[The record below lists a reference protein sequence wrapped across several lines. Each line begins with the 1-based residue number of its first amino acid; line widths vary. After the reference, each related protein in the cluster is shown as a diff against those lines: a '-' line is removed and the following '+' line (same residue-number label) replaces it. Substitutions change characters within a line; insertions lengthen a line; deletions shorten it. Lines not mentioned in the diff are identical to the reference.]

1 MTDEEKPTLQPAT
14 DDELKDSLSFG
25 LRFAG
30 RKRVHAADDFMARIA
45 AENLVQHLQRSGY
58 VHVMRNIANIIPLE
72 ESWLSS
78 CRCRSAG
85 RS

>member
-58 VHVMRNIANIIPLE
+58 VVMKKRPAEAP
-72 ESWLSS
+72 ST
-78 CRCRSAG
+78 RG
-85 RS
+85 HKHPHKD

>member
-1 MTDEEKPTLQPAT
+1 MADEEKPTLRPAT

-58 VHVMRNIANIIPLE
+58 VVMKKRPAEAP
-72 ESWLSS
+72 STS
-78 CRCRSAG
+78 G
-85 RS
+85 HKHPHKD